1 MSRLLVYHPFP
12 EVDFKK
18 ELDHRILQNEPFSNR
33 ELITLL
39 YDTLNGLYYLQKIGF
54 EHGKFG
60 PEWIAK
66 TLSGYAIIEDPLN
79 NNKLP

>member
-1 MSRLLVYHPFP
+1 M
-12 EVDFKK
+12 
-18 ELDHRILQNEPFSNR
+18 
-33 ELITLL
+33 TLL

-54 EHGKFG
+54 EHGKLG

-79 NNKLP
+79 NNKLPQNLNEKKYVYLSPEARKAAFNHLPP